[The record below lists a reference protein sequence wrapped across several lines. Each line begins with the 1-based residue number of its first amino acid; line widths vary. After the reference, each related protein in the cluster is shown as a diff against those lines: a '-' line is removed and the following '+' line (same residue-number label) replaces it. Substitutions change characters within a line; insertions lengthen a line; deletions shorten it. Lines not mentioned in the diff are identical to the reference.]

1 LRLLLLRSPEGDE
14 QTAVRALEALVPLG
28 VTAQERCLER
38 LAAVGADDLVGGLG
52 FWALSHAWRIATRS
66 GHTVRMSPQRRTA
79 LMSVAAAIALIA
91 IKVGAGLHA
100 GSLGLLSE
108 AAHSGTDLVAAL
120 LTFFA
125 VGVAG
130 RPADRS
136 HPYGHGKAEHLSAL
150 AEAGILVVIALFIAG
165 SAVVRLTGGG
175 GHVDADWIALT
186 AIGVVIA
193 VDISRALVSARAA
206 RRYESPAFAASAFHF
221 GSDLAG
227 STAVLVGLLV
237 ARAGYGHGDA
247 IAALFVSVLVLASA
261 TRLIKT
267 NVDVL
272 MDRVPAR
279 ARDAAQAAIEQLGP
293 GVQLRRLRMRRA
305 AGRHFADVVVA
316 VPSAAAVEQGH
327 AAADA
332 VEEAVERAVPGT
344 DVVVHVEPQEAEA
357 LRERAYAAAVRNSR
371 VQEVHNIVVLE
382 LGNRIEISLHLKLP
396 GDLTLE
402 EAHEVA
408 SDVEH
413 EILAALP
420 EVDAV
425 QTHLEPLAEPAAGQP
440 LGQADSSSTATL
452 IRHIVETAT
461 GEEPRDL
468 RLLNTE
474 VGLVAFLTLGLAAD
488 RPLSEAHGRASD
500 VEERIRSALPGIA
513 DVVVHTEP

>member
-1 LRLLLLRSPEGDE
+1 
-14 QTAVRALEALVPLG
+14 
-28 VTAQERCLER
+28 
-38 LAAVGADDLVGGLG
+38 
-52 FWALSHAWRIATRS
+52 
-66 GHTVRMSPQRRTA
+66 MSPQRRTA
-79 LMSVAAAIALIA
+79 LASVLAALALIA
-91 IKVGAGLHA
+91 LKVGAGVHS

-125 VGVAG
+125 VGVAV

-150 AEAGILVVIALFIAG
+150 AEAGILVAIALLIAAG
-165 SAVVRLTGGG
+165 AIVRLVTGG
-175 GHVDADWIALT
+175 GHVDADWIAFSVIGIV
-186 AIGVVIA
+186 IGV
-193 VDISRALVSARAA
+193 DLSRALVSARAA
-206 RRYESPAFAASAFHF
+206 RQYESPAFAASAFHF

-227 STAVLVGLLV
+227 STAVLIGLLF
-237 ARAGYGHGDA
+237 ARAGHAHGDA
-247 IAALFVSVLVLASA
+247 IAALFVSVLVLSAA

-272 MDRVPAR
+272 MDRVPVG
-279 ARDAAQAAIEQLGP
+279 ARDAAQAAIEELGP
-293 GVQLRRLRMRRA
+293 RVQLRRLRMRRA

-316 VPSAAAVEQGH
+316 VPSASAVEQGH
-327 AAADA
+327 AVADA

-357 LRERAYAAAVRNSR
+357 IRERAYAAAVRNPR

-382 LGNRIEISLHLKLP
+382 VGDRIEISLHLKLP
-396 GDLTLE
+396 GDVSLE
-402 EAHEVA
+402 AAHEVA

-425 QTHLEPLAEPAAGQP
+425 QTHLEPLSEPAAGRP
-440 LGQADSSSTATL
+440 LGQVDSSSTAAR
-452 IRHIVETAT
+452 IREIVRGVT
-461 GEEPRDL
+461 GEEPREL

-474 VGLVAFLTLGLAAD
+474 VGLVAFLTLGMEPD
-488 RPLSEAHGRASD
+488 RPLAEAHARASE
-500 VEERIRSALPGIA
+500 VEERLRRAQPQIA

>member
-1 LRLLLLRSPEGDE
+1 VHS
-14 QTAVRALEALVPLG
+14 
-28 VTAQERCLER
+28 
-38 LAAVGADDLVGGLG
+38 
-52 FWALSHAWRIATRS
+52 
-66 GHTVRMSPQRRTA
+66 
-79 LMSVAAAIALIA
+79 
-91 IKVGAGLHA
+91 

-125 VGVAG
+125 VGVAV

-150 AEAGILVVIALFIAG
+150 AEAGILVAIALLIAAG
-165 SAVVRLTGGG
+165 AIVRLATGG
-175 GHVDADWIALT
+175 GHVDADWIAFSV
-186 AIGVVIA
+186 IGIVIA
-193 VDISRALVSARAA
+193 VDLSRALVSARAA
-206 RRYESPAFAASAFHF
+206 RQYESPAFAASAFHF

-227 STAVLVGLLV
+227 STAVLIGLLF
-237 ARAGYGHGDA
+237 ARTGHAHGDA
-247 IAALFVSVLVLASA
+247 VAALFVSVLVLTAA

-272 MDRVPAR
+272 MDRVPVG
-279 ARDAAQAAIEQLGP
+279 ARDAAQAAIEELGP
-293 GVQLRRLRMRRA
+293 RVQLRRLRMRRA

-316 VPSAAAVEQGH
+316 VPSASAVEQGH
-327 AAADA
+327 AVADA

-357 LRERAYAAAVRNSR
+357 IRERAYAAAVRNPR

-382 LGNRIEISLHLKLP
+382 VGDRIEISLHLKLP
-396 GDLTLE
+396 GDVSLE
-402 EAHEVA
+402 AAHEVA

-425 QTHLEPLAEPAAGQP
+425 QTHLEPLSEPAAGRP
-440 LGQADSSSTATL
+440 LGRADSSSTAAR
-452 IRHIVETAT
+452 IREIVRAAT
-461 GEEPRDL
+461 GEEPREL

-474 VGLVAFLTLGLAAD
+474 VGLVAFLTLGMEPD
-488 RPLSEAHGRASD
+488 RPLAEAHARASE
-500 VEERIRSALPGIA
+500 VEEHIRRAQPQIA